1 MFDVKKYRCYALSLG
16 HLCSDVNQGTLAALL
31 PYLIAA
37 YKFDYATAASLVM
50 ASNIAGSLIQP
61 LFGCLA
67 DKKSRPW
74 LMLLGVCLA
83 GGGMAATGVV
93 SGFAGL
99 CVAVIVSGVGIAM
112 FHPQA
117 AMIVNQI
124 STAADRGTN
133 LGIFSFGG
141 SMGFTFGPL
150 MAGAS
155 IGLFGLKGTLVYLV
169 SPLIFAAAYAV
180 FFRDVEE
187 IVPRR
192 REGRTG
198 GAGADEW
205 GEFAK
210 LSALIF
216 GRSIVNSG
224 INTFTVLYLSAVL
237 GQSRALAGTLLS
249 AYYAIGAFS
258 SLLGGRLS
266 DRLGHRKTARV
277 AFAILLPALI
287 VFTTAKSPWLAAAM
301 LAPMAVGANLGFSPI
316 VALGARYLPGHVGLA
331 SGLTLGMAVSVG
343 GIVMP
348 AFGRIGDL
356 WGLRT
361 TFAAVTVLAV
371 VPLLFAFLLNEP
383 GERRKNA

>member
-1 MFDVKKYRCYALSLG
+1 MPDVKKYRCYALSLG

-37 YKFDYATAASLVM
+37 YQFDYATAASLVM

-61 LFGCLA
+61 LFGFLA
-67 DKKSRPW
+67 DKRSRPW
-74 LMLLGVCLA
+74 LMLLGVCMA

-99 CVAVIVSGVGIAM
+99 CVAVIVSGMGIAM

-124 STAADRGTN
+124 STDEDRGTN

-155 IGLFGLKGTLVYLV
+155 IGLFGLKGTLVYLI
-169 SPLIFAAAYAV
+169 SPLVFAVAYAV
-180 FFRDVEE
+180 FFRGLEDA
-187 IVPRR
+187 VPRTR
-192 REGRTG
+192 AGRADG
-198 GAGADEW
+198 RGADEW

-216 GRSIVNSG
+216 GRSIACSG
-224 INTFTVLYLSAVL
+224 INTFTVLYLFAVL

-249 AYYAIGAFS
+249 AYYAVGAFS

-266 DRLGHRKTARV
+266 DRLGHRRTARLS
-277 AFAILLPALI
+277 FAILLPALI
-287 VFTTAKSPWLAAAM
+287 VFTTAKSAWLAMAM
-301 LAPMAVGANLGFSPI
+301 LAPMAIGANLGFSPI
-316 VALGARYLPGHVGLA
+316 VALGARYLPSHVGLA

-343 GIVMP
+343 GIVAP
-348 AFGRIGDL
+348 VFGRIGDPCGKSGA
-356 WGLRT
+356 GLE
-361 TFAAVTVLAV
+361 AGYASAL
-371 VPLLFAFLLNEP
+371 
-383 GERRKNA
+383 

>member
-37 YKFDYATAASLVM
+37 YRFDYATAASLVM

-124 STAADRGTN
+124 STDADRGTN

-155 IGLFGLKGTLVYLV
+155 IWLFGLKGTLVYLV

-180 FFRDVEE
+180 FFRDVEQ
-187 IVPRR
+187 IAPRSR
-192 REGRTG
+192 KEQTNGRG
-198 GAGADEW
+198 WDEW

-210 LSALIF
+210 LSVLIF

-224 INTFTVLYLSAVL
+224 INTFTVLYLSAVM

-249 AYYAIGAFS
+249 AYYAVGAFS

-266 DRLGHRKTARV
+266 DRLGHRRTARL
-277 AFAILLPALI
+277 AFSVLLPSL
-287 VFTTAKSPWLAAAM
+287 VGFTTAKSAWLAMAM

-348 AFGRIGDL
+348 
-356 WGLRT
+356 
-361 TFAAVTVLAV
+361 
-371 VPLLFAFLLNEP
+371 
-383 GERRKNA
+383 